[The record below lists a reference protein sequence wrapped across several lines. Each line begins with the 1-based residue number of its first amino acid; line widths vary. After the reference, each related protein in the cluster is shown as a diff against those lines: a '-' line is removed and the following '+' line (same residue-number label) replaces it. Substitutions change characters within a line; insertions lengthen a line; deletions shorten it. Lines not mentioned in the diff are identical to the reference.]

1 MHYTHLGNTGLTVS
15 KICFGTMS
23 FGGDADEP
31 TSEKLF
37 HKCRDAGVNFFDTAN
52 VYSKGRSEE
61 ILGKLAKP
69 HRDDLVLTTKVWGQ
83 IAEGPNNRGLSRRH
97 IMMQI
102 DNSLRRLQTDRVEIY
117 FCHHY
122 DPKTPV
128 DETLRAMDDLV
139 KQGKILYPA
148 VSNWTAWQIALA
160 LGRAAAL
167 NVTPFHVLQ
176 PMYSLAKRT
185 AEVEILPLAANC
197 NLGVIPYS
205 PLGGGLLTGKY
216 NKPDPEK
223 GRLFTNKNYTVRYGD
238 FTHNPIAQKL
248 ADYAAKINVSAV
260 TLAVAWVKSHP
271 AVTAPIIG
279 ARNLE
284 QLEPSLAAGG
294 YEMSARQRAEI
305 SALTPPPPIATDR
318 DEER

>member
-1 MHYTHLGNTGLTVS
+1 MHYTTLGNTGLTVS

-31 TSEKLF
+31 VSEKLF
-37 HKCRDAGVNFFDTAN
+37 NKCREAGVNFFDTAN
-52 VYSKGRSEE
+52 AYSRGRSEE

-69 HRDDLVLTTKVWGQ
+69 IRDDLILTTKVRAKV
-83 IAEGPNNRGLSRRH
+83 AEGHNNEGLSRRH
-97 IMMQI
+97 IMQQI
-102 DNSLRRLQTDRVEIY
+102 EASLRRLQTDRVEVY
-117 FCHHY
+117 FCHHW
-122 DPKTPV
+122 DAKTPI

-139 KQGKILYPA
+139 KQGKVLYPA
-148 VSNWTAWQIALA
+148 VSNWTAWQTALG

-167 NVTPFHVLQ
+167 NTSPIYVLQ

-185 AEVEILPLAANC
+185 AEVEILPLAAHQ

-216 NKPDPEK
+216 NKPQPEK
-223 GRLFTNKNYTVRYGD
+223 GRLLTNKNYTIRYGD

-248 ADYAAKINVSAV
+248 ADYGAKIGVSPV

-271 AVTAPIIG
+271 AITAPIIG

-284 QLEPSLAAGG
+284 QLEPSLAAGS
-294 YEMSARQRAEI
+294 YEMSPEQRAEL
-305 SALTPPPPIATDR
+305 SALTPPPPVPTDR